1 MNYHIFIQHAS
12 SETSPID
19 DEKLMLWGKH
29 TLAAFCKQGEFT
41 LRIVDTQEMI
51 ALNHNYRNIN
61 KKTNVLAFPATYP
74 KEITLAIPFLGDVVI
89 CPNVLQEESITQQVP
104 LEAHW
109 AHILL
114 HGILH
119 LLGYDHINEDDAKE
133 MQSIEI
139 KLLLEL
145 GFRSPYLET

>member
-12 SETSPID
+12 SETPPVD
-19 DEKLMLWGKH
+19 DDKLTLWGKH
-29 TLAAFCKQGEFT
+29 TLAAFCEKGEFT
-41 LRIVDTQEMI
+41 LRIVDPQEMI

-61 KKTNVLAFPATYP
+61 KTTNVLAFPASYP
-74 KEITLAIPFLGDVVI
+74 KEIALDIPFLGDVVI
-89 CPNVLQEESITQQVP
+89 CPSVLQEESITQEVS

-119 LLGYDHINEDDAKE
+119 LLGYDHINEDDANE